1 MRTATIEAIADGRPG
16 LQAKVA
22 RIRSLVEKAKRDPHF
37 RDRVHELL
45 QQLPEKDHA
54 AEISTLVE
62 HVRRGVRY
70 MRDPWSPTG
79 LELFIEPQT
88 MLADIESGKASGDCD
103 DHVILASALLET
115 AGYPTRYRV
124 GGVPPDIYQH
134 IWLDVQH
141 PRKGWLPVE
150 LTRKDKPVGWDPS
163 PRFPLVETLSDLPMK
178 HRYTPG
184 GALTTQLVDTK
195 TRDPIA
201 GTSYQTRYHRNA
213 ERVSADMAR
222 ARNERVAASRRRGL
236 RRGAL
241 GAPPSYENIVPLAQ
255 TALPYGST
263 PSDFLQMVDRGR
275 INPDDFFTPSLGGEL
290 GFLKKLRKKQKKLR
304 KRIFK
309 TLKKASPI
317 RMLAK
322 KSPLLKMFKKKK
334 RGPQQPGDE
343 YAGTMPAGSGSLL
356 PSAPAPEIYSPGT
369 SFESAAGG
377 WALPDGVPDQTSVWP
392 EYEDAPM
399 PDINYGSYIPTPD
412 EFPEQPG
419 DPYGVPAFDH
429 EYGATTEATGFS
441 PEYEFT
447 DDTAQPDDAM
457 HYGTLGAMEMLG
469 QTPWYQDVLKG
480 AAQTALAY
488 QQAKLQQRAVAK
500 GYIQAP
506 PPPTMTAPVPGP
518 ERIIYRQSAPAPA
531 SALTKAL
538 PWVAVAAV
546 GLLLLKR

>member
-22 RIRSLVEKAKRDPHF
+22 RIRSLVEKAKRDPNF

-45 QQLPEKDHA
+45 QRLPEKDHT
-54 AEISTLVE
+54 AEITALVE

-163 PRFPLVETLSDLPMK
+163 PRFALVETLSDLPMQ
-178 HRYTPG
+178 HRRQRRTDQDG
-184 GALTTQLVDTK
+184 TLTKQYVYH
-195 TRDPIA
+195 IA
-201 GTSYQTRYHRNA
+201 AQR
-213 ERVSADMAR
+213 
-222 ARNERVAASRRRGL
+222 RRRGL
-236 RRGAL
+236 GE
-241 GAPPSYENIVPLAQ
+241 PPSYENIVPLAQ

-263 PSDFLQMVDRGR
+263 PSDFLRLVDGGR
-275 INPDDFFTPSLGGEL
+275 INPDDFFTPSRGGEL
-290 GFLKKLRKKQKKLR
+290 GFLKKLKKKHKKLR
-304 KRIFK
+304 KSLFK
-309 TLKKASPI
+309 GLKAPLKLHKKI
-317 RMLAK
+317 AK

-334 RGPQQPGDE
+334 RGPQQPSDNVE
-343 YAGTMPAGSGSLL
+343 AGIMPVGSGNLL
-356 PSAPAPEIYSPGT
+356 PSAPAPEMYSPGT

-399 PDINYGSYIPTPD
+399 PDIDYGSYIPTPD
-412 EFPEQPG
+412 EFPEQAG

-429 EYGATTEATGFS
+429 EYGSTTEQTGFS
-441 PEYEFT
+441 PEYELT
-447 DDTAQPDDAM
+447 DDTAQPEDASM
-457 HYGTLGAMEMLG
+457 YGTLGAMEMLG
-469 QTPWYQDVLKG
+469 QTPWYQDLLKG
-480 AAQTALAY
+480 AAQTALVY
-488 QQAKLQQRAVAK
+488 QQGKLQQRALAK